1 MFRLF
6 GFTSSTM
13 MELALCCL
21 LWLVAGIVQPTN
33 ALQPSKIPHPTNQ
46 CHGHKDA
53 LSRRNYKN
61 TEDDDINSLVAPTS
75 NADTDDVISTTTND
89 DRSSKSL
96 PNLRLSQVV
105 KSIHNRAQKRKKDAR
120 DLLDELHLAY
130 TTAGGEIRRD
140 EEAAVPAYADFVHKK
155 RMMTRLD
162 KTKKRR
168 QFVSRFGMRKRR
180 PKVPV
185 RTAEELRLAVL
196 DHGHPL
202 KDVQLQDNANAMN
215 ATEQIANVLDHEV
228 LKLIVDRFES
238 GSKPSA
244 RAANDTARLALA
256 IEGGGMRGAVSAG
269 MAAAIG
275 CLGLCDTFDTVY
287 GSSAGSVVGAY
298 MISRQMC
305 VDVYLSLLTAAK
317 RTFVSKGR
325 IFAHLTKNL
334 ARVVLTNRT
343 STLATAPL
351 QKMTPGL
358 NISFVLEGIMCPQNG
373 LRPLDLDAFR
383 ANDEVQPLRVVA
395 SSLRRGQMETVCFG
409 SEEGDFF
416 DDVGEDGIVGQFATT
431 SADGRRHGLF
441 SCLEA
446 SMSVPGA
453 AGPPIDLIRSKDS
466 DKEIVTSAFDAFC
479 YEPLPYRSA
488 VEEGHTHVLVLR
500 SRPDGF
506 PIKTKPGIYERT
518 IASLYFRSHGQPE
531 VASYFERGGQ
541 QYIYAEDIL
550 TLQEAQKSRD
560 AVPVPPNKILY
571 GATEAQSGEAH
582 HLSEHRSDWKKAHLL
597 PIAVPEGTPEL
608 KSLEQSEGEVLQ
620 AVRSGF
626 AAAYDVLSPAVG
638 LEIEGLDG
646 KRVAELVFP
655 FYNSTEAALQ
665 QPKKVQGEPIAQ
677 AYHHSEIEKYEKRQK
692 RYKRFLR
699 DQEECNVPDGGELPA
714 VDDTNC
720 RKVISLD
727 SHKRPSGPC
736 PRRDARTLLAFL
748 PGLQSGRLAPLAEG
762 LTYHKNGCADTVS
775 HKNE

>member
-1 MFRLF
+1 MFP
-6 GFTSSTM
+6 TT
-13 MELALCCL
+13 
-21 LWLVAGIVQPTN
+21 WLIAGVVQNTN
-33 ALQPSKIPHPTNQ
+33 ALQPSKIRRQTSQ
-46 CHGHKDA
+46 YHGHKDVV
-53 LSRRNYKN
+53 SRRNYKN
-61 TEDDDINSLVAPTS
+61 TEDDDINSLIPPDG
-75 NADTDDVISTTTND
+75 DTRPTTND
-89 DRSSKSL
+89 DHSSKIL

-105 KSIHNRAQKRKKDAR
+105 RSIHNRAQKRKKDSQ
-120 DLLDELHLAY
+120 DLLDDLHLAY
-130 TTAGGEIRRD
+130 TLASDEIRRASND
-140 EEAAVPAYADFVHKK
+140 DAVVPAYADFVHKK
-155 RMMTRLD
+155 RMMTRFD

-168 QFVSRFGMRKRR
+168 QFVSRFALRKRR

-185 RTAEELRLAVL
+185 RTAEELRSAVL
-196 DHGHPL
+196 DQGRPL
-202 KDVQLQDNANAMN
+202 KDVQLIQDNTNAMN
-215 ATEQIANVLDHEV
+215 VTDQVANVLDHEV
-228 LKLIVDRFES
+228 LKLIANRFES

-244 RAANDTARLALA
+244 RTTNDTARLALA

-275 CLGLCDTFDTVY
+275 CLGLCDTFDAVY

-325 IFAHLTKNL
+325 IVAHLTKDI
-334 ARVVLTNRT
+334 ARVVLKNRT

-373 LRPLDLDAFR
+373 LRPLDLDAFH
-383 ANDEVQPLRVVA
+383 ANDKVQPLRVVA

-416 DDVGEDGIVGQFATT
+416 DQVDKNDIGRATT
-431 SADGRRHGLF
+431 SADGKRHGLF

-453 AGPPIDLIRSKDS
+453 AGPPIDLIRSKDC
-466 DKEIVTSAFDAFC
+466 DKGVVTSAFDVFC

-488 VEEGHTHVLVLR
+488 AEEGHTHVLVLR

-506 PIKTKPGIYERT
+506 PIKTRPGVYERG
-518 IASLYFRSHGQPE
+518 IANVYFRSHGQPE

-541 QYIYAEDIL
+541 QYIYCEDLL
-550 TLQEAQKSRD
+550 TLDDAKKSRG

-571 GATEAQSGEAH
+571 GATEAQSEEAH
-582 HLSEHRSDWKKAHLL
+582 HLSEHRCEWKKAHLL

-608 KSLEQSEGEVLQ
+608 RSLEQSEEEVLQ

-626 AAAYDVLSPAVG
+626 AAAYDILAPAVG
-638 LEIEGLDG
+638 LEIDALEG

-655 FYNSTEAALQ
+655 SYDSTEAALQ
-665 QPKKVQGEPIAQ
+665 QPKKVHGEPIAQ
-677 AYHHSEIEKYEKRQK
+677 NYHHPLEVQKHEKRRK

-699 DQEECNVPDGGELPA
+699 DQEECLVPDGDEVTML
-714 VDDTNC
+714 DDANC
-720 RKVISLD
+720 RKVISLR
-727 SHKRPSGPC
+727 SQKIASEPC
-736 PRRDARTLLAFL
+736 PKRDARTLLAFL
-748 PGLQSGRLAPLAEG
+748 PGIQSGRLAPLAEG
-762 LTYHKNGCADTVS
+762 LTYHKNGCPDTVS
-775 HKNE
+775 NKTNS

>member
-6 GFTSSTM
+6 TSTTTIT
-13 MELALCCL
+13 ELALCCL
-21 LWLVAGIVQPTN
+21 LWLAIAGVARPTN

-46 CHGHKDA
+46 CHGHKDT
-53 LSRRNYKN
+53 LSRRHYKN
-61 TEDDDINSLVAPTS
+61 TEDDDDINSLVAP
-75 NADTDDVISTTTND
+75 NADTDDAISTTTND
-89 DRSSKSL
+89 DRSGRIL
-96 PNLRLSQVV
+96 PNLRLSQIV
-105 KSIHNRAQKRKKDAR
+105 KSIQNRAHKRKKNSH
-120 DLLDELHLAY
+120 DLLDDLHLAY
-130 TTAGGEIRRD
+130 TLASDEIKRAND
-140 EEAAVPAYADFVHKK
+140 DAAVPAYAEFVHKK

-168 QFVSRFGMRKRR
+168 QFVSRFAVGKRR

-185 RTAEELRLAVL
+185 RTAEELRSTVL
-196 DHGHPL
+196 DHGRPL
-202 KDVQLQDNANAMN
+202 KDVQLIQDNINAMS
-215 ATEQIANVLDHEV
+215 AKDQIANVLDHEV
-228 LKLIVDRFES
+228 LKLIIDRFES

-269 MAAAIG
+269 MAAAIA
-275 CLGLCDTFDTVY
+275 CLGLCDTFDTIY

-298 MISRQMC
+298 MVSRQMC

-317 RTFVSKGR
+317 RKFVSKGR
-325 IFAHLTKNL
+325 MVAHLTKNL
-334 ARVVLTNRT
+334 ATVVLTNRT

-351 QKMTPGL
+351 QKLTPGL
-358 NISFVLEGIMCPQNG
+358 NISFVLEGIMCPQKG
-373 LRPLDLDAFR
+373 LRPLDVDAFR
-383 ANDEVQPLRVVA
+383 ANDRVQPLRVVA
-395 SSLRRGQMETVCFG
+395 SSLRRRQMETVCFG

-416 DDVGEDGIVGQFATT
+416 DQVGEDGMVGQFATT

-466 DKEIVTSAFDAFC
+466 DKGIVTSAFDAFC

-488 VEEGHTHVLVLR
+488 IEEGHTHALVLR
-500 SRPDGF
+500 SRPNGF

-550 TLQEAQKSRD
+550 TLQEAQKSSD
-560 AVPVPPNKILY
+560 AVPVPPNKILC
-571 GATEAQSGEAH
+571 GATEAQSVEAH
-582 HLSEHRSDWKKAHLL
+582 HLSEHRSRWKKAHLL

-608 KSLEQSEGEVLQ
+608 KSLEQSEEEVLQ

-626 AAAYDVLSPAVG
+626 AAAYDVLAPAVG

-665 QPKKVQGEPIAQ
+665 QPKKVHGEAITQKYRHPL
-677 AYHHSEIEKYEKRQK
+677 EVEKHEKRRK

-699 DQEECNVPDGGELPA
+699 DQEECVVPDRDEVSMLDN
-714 VDDTNC
+714 VNC
-720 RKVISLD
+720 KKVISLR
-727 SHKRPSGPC
+727 SQKISSKPC
-736 PRRDARTLLAFL
+736 PKRDARTLLAFL

-762 LTYHKNGCADTVS
+762 LTYHKNAESRT
-775 HKNE
+775 

>member
-1 MFRLF
+1 MDLTFCSF
-6 GFTSSTM
+6 
-13 MELALCCL
+13 L
-21 LWLVAGIVQPTN
+21 LWLVAGAVQPTN

-46 CHGHKDA
+46 WNVRKDA

-61 TEDDDINSLVAPTS
+61 TEDDDVNSLVAP
-75 NADTDDVISTTTND
+75 NADADDVISTNTND
-89 DRSSKSL
+89 DRSGKIL
-96 PNLRLSQVV
+96 PNLRLSQIV
-105 KSIHNRAQKRKKDAR
+105 KSIQNRAQKRKKNSQ
-120 DLLDELHLAY
+120 DLLDDLHLAY
-130 TTAGGEIRRD
+130 TLAGDEIIRAD
-140 EEAAVPAYADFVHKK
+140 DDEAAVPAYADFVHKK

-168 QFVSRFGMRKRR
+168 QLVSRFAVGKRR

-185 RTAEELRLAVL
+185 KTAEELRSAVL
-196 DHGHPL
+196 DRGHPL
-202 KDVQLQDNANAMN
+202 KDVQLIQDTN
-215 ATEQIANVLDHEV
+215 ATNARDHIANVLDHEV

-269 MAAAIG
+269 MAAAIA

-325 IFAHLTKNL
+325 ILAHLSKNL
-334 ARVVLTNRT
+334 ATVVLTNRT

-351 QKMTPGL
+351 QKLTPGL

-373 LRPLDLDAFR
+373 LRPLDVDAFR

-416 DDVGEDGIVGQFATT
+416 DQVGKDGMVSQFATT
-431 SADGRRHGLF
+431 SVDGRRHGLF

-466 DKEIVTSAFDAFC
+466 DKGIVTSAFDAFC

-488 VEEGHTHVLVLR
+488 IEEGHTHALVLR
-500 SRPDGF
+500 SRPNGF

-550 TLQEAQKSRD
+550 TLREAQKSSD

-571 GATEAQSGEAH
+571 GATEAQSVEAH
-582 HLSEHRSDWKKAHLL
+582 HLSEHRSRWKKAHLL

-608 KSLEQSEGEVLQ
+608 KSLEQSEEEVLQ

-626 AAAYDVLSPAVG
+626 AAAYDVLAPAVG

-646 KRVAELVFP
+646 KRVADLVFP

-665 QPKKVQGEPIAQ
+665 QPKKVHGEAITQNYRHPL
-677 AYHHSEIEKYEKRQK
+677 EVEKHEKRRK

-699 DQEECNVPDGGELPA
+699 DQEECVVPDRDEVSMLDN
-714 VDDTNC
+714 VNC
-720 RKVISLD
+720 KKVISLR
-727 SHKRPSGPC
+727 SQKISSKPC
-736 PRRDARTLLAFL
+736 PKRDARTLLAFL

-762 LTYHKNGCADTVS
+762 LTYHKNAESRTHDHENTNIQ
-775 HKNE
+775 HE

>member
-1 MFRLF
+1 
-6 GFTSSTM
+6 
-13 MELALCCL
+13 MELAFCCL
-21 LWLVAGIVQPTN
+21 LWLVAGVIQPTN
-33 ALQPSKIPHPTNQ
+33 ALQPSKIPRVTNQ
-46 CHGHKDA
+46 YHGHKDVV
-53 LSRRNYKN
+53 SRRNYKN
-61 TEDDDINSLVAPTS
+61 TEDGDINSLVGPD
-75 NADTDDVISTTTND
+75 ADTDDTLSTTTND
-89 DRSSKSL
+89 DRSGKIL

-105 KSIHNRAQKRKKDAR
+105 KSIHNRAQKRKKKTQ
-120 DLLDELHLAY
+120 DLLDDLHLAY
-130 TTAGGEIRRD
+130 TIAGDEIRLANDD
-140 EEAAVPAYADFVHKK
+140 EEAVPAYADFVHKK

-168 QFVSRFGMRKRR
+168 QFVSRFAVGKRR

-185 RTAEELRLAVL
+185 RTAEELRSAVL
-196 DHGHPL
+196 DRGRPL
-202 KDVQLQDNANAMN
+202 KDVQLNKATNAVNVTDPM
-215 ATEQIANVLDHEV
+215 ANVLDHEV

-269 MAAAIG
+269 MAAAIA
-275 CLGLCDTFDTVY
+275 CLGLCDTFDAVY
-287 GSSAGSVVGAY
+287 GSSAGSVVGSY

-305 VDVYLSLLTAAK
+305 IDVYLSLLTAAK

-334 ARVVLTNRT
+334 AKVVLTNRT
-343 STLATAPL
+343 SSLATAPL
-351 QKMTPGL
+351 RKLTPGL

-373 LRPLDLDAFR
+373 LRPLDVDAFR
-383 ANDEVQPLRVVA
+383 ANDRVQPLRVVA

-416 DDVGEDGIVGQFATT
+416 DQVGEDGMVSQFATT

-453 AGPPIDLIRSKDS
+453 AGPPIDLIRSQDS
-466 DKEIVTSAFDAFC
+466 DKGIVTSAFDAFC

-488 VEEGHTHVLVLR
+488 IEEGHTHALVLR

-608 KSLEQSEGEVLQ
+608 KSLEQSEEEVLQ

-646 KRVAELVFP
+646 KRVAELFFP

-665 QPKKVQGEPIAQ
+665 QPKKVHGEPIAQ
-677 AYHHSEIEKYEKRQK
+677 NYHHPLEVMKHERRRK

-699 DQEECNVPDGGELPA
+699 DQEECVVPDEDEVSMP
-714 VDDTNC
+714 DDKNC
-720 RKVISLD
+720 GKVISLR
-727 SHKRPSGPC
+727 SQKISSEPC
-736 PRRDARTLLAFL
+736 PKRDARTLLAFL

-762 LTYHKNGCADTVS
+762 LTYHKNGCADVVS
-775 HKNE
+775 HKKNR